1 MVTNLPRNR
10 YHPDA
15 TNINMELYHRRG
27 IQSQL
32 MTCWLFSRNRSN
44 TRNADPSPE
53 TEAVTNNYTT
63 SIYLEVVKPGPFTC
77 AVTSAN
83 FALLF
88 VRAGLPLDACLV
100 TARGPLLR
108 WHCFELGR
116 RSPLD
121 LNWKY
126 SYGNDSSRWTFERGV
141 DETTA
146 TMTRRRRDNDT
157 TTTYGHD
164 CVKHKESANPHH
176 PPTRAACEKSPL
188 MAPKMAPKM
197 ASKMASKTASKMAF
211 NMPSKMAPRM
221 ACCRHP
227 RYDPQDGPKRG
238 GTNNSQ
244 PLTPPARLDLLSPRP
259 SPPSFLETACLCS
272 LLKLFLLCKYVRKS
286 PYSQTK
292 VCVCVCVCVH
302 SLYDTD
308 DTTLR
313 QTHTSTEM
321 SVWLNKPAKTIPS
334 AEHSQR
340 SCAHPLP
347 LTSTTSEHELKLNN
361 AKLPTPMV

>member
-77 AVTSAN
+77 AVTSASL
-83 FALLF
+83 ASLF
-88 VRAGLPLDACLV
+88 VRARLPLDACLV
-100 TARGPLLR
+100 TARDPLR

-126 SYGNDSSRWTFERGV
+126 SYGNDSSRWTFERRV

-146 TMTRRRRDNDT
+146 TMTRRRRDDET
-157 TTTYGHD
+157 TTTCGHD
-164 CVKHKESANPHH
+164 GVKHKN
-176 PPTRAACEKSPL
+176 
-188 MAPKMAPKM
+188 
-197 ASKMASKTASKMAF
+197 
-211 NMPSKMAPRM
+211 
-221 ACCRHP
+221 
-227 RYDPQDGPKRG
+227 
-238 GTNNSQ
+238 
-244 PLTPPARLDLLSPRP
+244 
-259 SPPSFLETACLCS
+259 
-272 LLKLFLLCKYVRKS
+272 
-286 PYSQTK
+286 
-292 VCVCVCVCVH
+292 
-302 SLYDTD
+302 
-308 DTTLR
+308 
-313 QTHTSTEM
+313 
-321 SVWLNKPAKTIPS
+321 
-334 AEHSQR
+334 
-340 SCAHPLP
+340 
-347 LTSTTSEHELKLNN
+347 
-361 AKLPTPMV
+361 LPTPSSADTGCM